1 MQLKLVLYHLNIL
14 FFFLKIPAHFSTQKT
29 RSYFH
34 ESCVVKKLTT
44 NVNLQLFLGND
55 ATTSVETKPTNTYS
69 GTHAPMTSQLV
80 TGRKTVAAD
89 NGVEARHLQ
98 RSVHLDP

>member
-1 MQLKLVLYHLNIL
+1 MQLKLVFYRLNIL
-14 FFFLKIPAHFSTQKT
+14 FFFLKIPAHFSTPEAQ
-29 RSYFH
+29 SYFH
-34 ESCVVKKLTT
+34 ENCVVKKLTM
-44 NVNLQLFLGND
+44 NVNLQSFLGNV

-69 GTHAPMTSQLV
+69 GIHAPMTSQLV
-80 TGRKTVAAD
+80 TGRKTVAVD